1 MIARRLLLGTLAS
14 AAAWILPPTPVDA
27 GTFSVSPLRVD
38 LSSKVQTGAL
48 TIRNQRDSEVAVE
61 AQGMLWEQVDGQ
73 DRLTPTRDVLVS
85 PVVFTLPANGSQ
97 LVRVAL
103 QRRADANRELS
114 YRLILTE
121 VPPQASPSFTG
132 LNVALRLSL
141 PIFVEPIAAAQ
152 PKLEWTATRGSGG
165 NDMNVAAL
173 NTGGAHARVLSLS
186 VSPVDDPAAA
196 IPQQAAAYILP
207 GQSRTW
213 VLNINQKDGTSGIDG
228 RPLRVNGITESGD
241 FAVEISSDSR

>member
-1 MIARRLLLGTLAS
+1 MIARLLLGTLAS
-14 AAAWILPPTPVDA
+14 VAAWILSPTPVQA
-27 GTFSVSPLRVD
+27 GTFSVSPLRID
-38 LSSKVQTGAL
+38 LTSKVQTGAV
-48 TIRNQRDSEVAVE
+48 TIRNQRDDEVAVE
-61 AQGMLWEQVDGQ
+61 AQGVLWEQVDGQ

-103 QRRADANRELS
+103 QRPVDADRELS

-121 VPPQASPSFTG
+121 VPPPASPDFTG

-141 PIFVEPIAAAQ
+141 PIFIEPIAAAQ
-152 PKLEWTATRGSGG
+152 PKLEWTATRGSGDELG
-165 NDMNVAAL
+165 VKAQ
-173 NTGGAHARVLSLS
+173 NTGAAHARVLNLS
-186 VSPVDDPAAA
+186 VAPLDDPAAA
-196 IPQQAAAYILP
+196 VVQQAAAYVLP

-213 VLNINQKDGTSGIDG
+213 VVNINQKDGTSGIDW

-241 FAVEISSDSR
+241 FAAEISSYSR

>member
-14 AAAWILPPTPVDA
+14 VAAWILSPTPVQA

-103 QRRADANRELS
+103 QRRADPDRELS

-121 VPPQASPSFTG
+121 VPPQASPNFTG

-141 PIFVEPIAAAQ
+141 PIFVEPVAAAQ
-152 PKLEWTATRGSGG
+152 PKLEWTATRGSGDG
-165 NDMNVAAL
+165 LDVTAL
-173 NTGGAHARVLSLS
+173 NTGAAHARVLSLS
-186 VSPVDDPAAA
+186 VAPVDDPAAA

-241 FAVEISSDSR
+241 FAAEISSDGR

>member
-1 MIARRLLLGTLAS
+1 MIARSLLLGTLVS
-14 AAAWILPPTPVDA
+14 ATAWMLSSTPVQA

-38 LSSKVQTGAL
+38 LTSKVQTGAL

-103 QRRADANRELS
+103 QRHADADHELS

-121 VPPQASPSFTG
+121 VPLQASPDFMG
-132 LNVALRLSL
+132 LNVSLRLSL
-141 PIFVEPIAAAQ
+141 PIFVEPLAAAQ
-152 PKLEWTATRGSGG
+152 PKLEWSATRS
-165 NDMNVAAL
+165 NDDLDVTAR
-173 NTGGAHARVLSLS
+173 NTGRAHARVLNLI
-186 VSPVDDPAAA
+186 VAPVDQPDAA
-196 IPQQAAAYILP
+196 IAQQAAAYILP

-213 VLNINQKDGTSGIDG
+213 VLNLNQKDGTSGIDG

-241 FAVEISSDSR
+241 FAAEISSDGG

>member
-1 MIARRLLLGTLAS
+1 MIARSFLLGTLMSVAT
-14 AAAWILPPTPVDA
+14 WILPPTPVQA

-38 LSSKVQTGAL
+38 LTSKVRTGAL

-85 PVVFTLPANGSQ
+85 PVVFSLPANGSQ

-103 QRRADANRELS
+103 QRHVDADRELS

-121 VPPQASPSFTG
+121 VPPQASPGFTG

-141 PIFVEPIAAAQ
+141 PIFVEPVAATQ
-152 PKLEWTATRGSGG
+152 PNLEWSATRGNGEQLG
-165 NDMNVAAL
+165 VTAR
-173 NTGGAHARVLSLS
+173 NTGGAHTRVLNLS
-186 VSPVDDPAAA
+186 VAPLDDPETA
-196 IPQQAAAYILP
+196 IVQQTAAYILP

-213 VLNINQKDGTSGIDG
+213 LLNVNQKDGTSGTEW
-228 RPLRVNGITESGD
+228 RPLRVNGITESGG
-241 FAVEISSDSR
+241 FAAEISSEGR

>member
-1 MIARRLLLGTLAS
+1 
-14 AAAWILPPTPVDA
+14 
-27 GTFSVSPLRVD
+27 
-38 LSSKVQTGAL
+38 
-48 TIRNQRDSEVAVE
+48 
-61 AQGMLWEQVDGQ
+61 MLWEQVDGK

-103 QRRADANRELS
+103 QRRADPDRELS

-121 VPPQASPSFTG
+121 VPPQASSNFTG

-141 PIFVEPIAAAQ
+141 PIFVEPVAAVQ
-152 PKLEWTATRGSGG
+152 PKLEWTATRGSGDG
-165 NDMNVAAL
+165 VDVSAL

-186 VSPVDDPAAA
+186 VAPVDDPAAA

-213 VLNINQKDGTSGIDG
+213 VLNINQKDGTSASMGVHCG
-228 RPLRVNGITESGD
+228 
-241 FAVEISSDSR
+241 

>member
-1 MIARRLLLGTLAS
+1 MIARSLLLGTLAS
-14 AAAWILPPTPVDA
+14 VATWILSPTPVQA
-27 GTFSVSPLRVD
+27 GTFSVSPLRID
-38 LSSKVQTGAL
+38 LTSKVQTGAL

-61 AQGMLWEQVDGQ
+61 ARGMLWEQVDGQ

-85 PVVFTLPANGSQ
+85 PVVFTLPANGAQ

-103 QRRADANRELS
+103 QRRADPDRELS

-121 VPPQASPSFTG
+121 VPPQASPNFTG

-141 PIFVEPIAAAQ
+141 PIFVEPVAAAQ
-152 PKLEWTATRGSGG
+152 PKLQWTATRGSGNG
-165 NDMNVAAL
+165 LDVTAL
-173 NTGGAHARVLSLS
+173 NTGAAHARVLSLS
-186 VSPVDDPAAA
+186 VEPVDDAAAA

-241 FAVEISSDSR
+241 FAAEISSDGR